1 MQIEKLALLKVHF
14 CFFVFV
20 YYNYNYYYYYYVNCK
35 RAKDDDDDNE
45 EVFEMFGENER
56 LVHSFVP
63 RNQCH
68 VIYKLCL

>member
-14 CFFVFV
+14 CFV
-20 YYNYNYYYYYYVNCK
+20 YYNYHYYYYYVNCE
-35 RAKDDDDDNE
+35 RAKDDDDDDDE

-68 VIYKLCL
+68 T